1 MRGPDSNQ
9 QHFFSYVSPNSR
21 VPKDHPLR
29 SIRRMV
35 DKALEDLWR
44 LFSDTYSHTGRP
56 SIAPE
61 QLFRALLLQVLYSIR
76 SERLL
81 MEQLDYNL
89 LFRWFVGLSMDDPVW
104 DHSSFSK
111 NRERLLNTE
120 TARLFFQSIR
130 SQAKAA
136 ELLSDEHF
144 SVDGTLLEAWA
155 SMKSFKPKDGS
166 GPSDAGCGKNP
177 EVDFRGDIRK
187 NSTHASVT
195 DPDAR
200 LYKKAKGAEAKLAYM
215 GHVLMENRNGLV
227 VDTELTV
234 ANGTAEREAAEQMIT
249 RIPGNDRITLGAD
262 KAYDTQEFV
271 ETLRRF
277 NVTPHVTQKSRG
289 SAIDKRTTR
298 HVGYAISLR
307 ARKRIEEVFGWLK
320 TIGTLQKLRHRGKER
335 VDWIFTFATAA
346 YNMVR
351 MRNIELQETG

>member
-1 MRGPDSNQ
+1 
-9 QHFFSYVSPNSR
+9 
-21 VPKDHPLR
+21 
-29 SIRRMV
+29 
-35 DKALEDLWR
+35 
-44 LFSDTYSHTGRP
+44 
-56 SIAPE
+56 
-61 QLFRALLLQVLYSIR
+61 
-76 SERLL
+76 LL

-136 ELLSDEHF
+136 GILSDEHF

-155 SMKSFKPKDGS
+155 SMKSFKSKDGS
-166 GPSDAGCGKNP
+166 GPSGADSGRSP
-177 EVDFRGDIRK
+177 EVDFRGESRK
-187 NSTHASVT
+187 NRTHASVT

-227 VDTELTV
+227 VDTELSL
-234 ANGTAEREAAEQMIT
+234 ASGTAEREAAEEMVT
-249 RIPGNDRITLGAD
+249 RIPGNKRVTVGAD

-271 ETLRRF
+271 ETLRQH
-277 NVTPHVTQKSRG
+277 NVTPHIAQKSRG
-289 SAIDKRTTR
+289 SAIDKRTSR
-298 HVGYAISLR
+298 HVGYAISQR

-320 TIGTLQKLRHRGKER
+320 MVGTLKKLRHRGKER
-335 VDWIFTFATAA
+335 VDWIFTFAAAA

-351 MRNIELQETG
+351 MRNIELRGTA

>member
-9 QHFFSYVSPNSR
+9 QHFFSYVSPDSR
-21 VPKDHPLR
+21 VPKNHPLR
-29 SIRRMV
+29 PIRRMV
-35 DKALEDLWR
+35 DQALSELWS
-44 LFSDTYSHTGRP
+44 LFSDIYSHTGRP
-56 SIAPE
+56 SVAPE

-89 LFRWFVGLSMDDPVW
+89 LFRWFVGLSMDEPVW

-120 TARLFFQSIR
+120 TSRLFFQSIR
-130 SQAKAA
+130 RQAQAA
-136 ELLSDEHF
+136 GLLSDEHF

-155 SMKSFKPKDGS
+155 SMKSFKAKDGS
-166 GPSDAGCGKNP
+166 GPSHAGSGKNP
-177 EVDFRGDIRK
+177 EVNFRGDSRK

-215 GHVLMENRNGLV
+215 GHVLMENRHGLV
-227 VDTELTV
+227 VDTALSF
-234 ANGTAEREAAEQMIT
+234 ASGTAEREAAEEMIA
-249 RIPGNDRITLGAD
+249 RIPGNDRVTVGAD

-271 ETLRRF
+271 ETLRQH
-277 NVTPHVTQKSRG
+277 NITPHVAQKSRG
-289 SAIDKRTTR
+289 SALDRRTTR
-298 HVGYAISLR
+298 HVGYAISQR

-320 TIGTLQKLRHRGKER
+320 MIGTLQKLRHRGKER
-335 VDWIFTFATAA
+335 VAWIFTFATAA

>member
-1 MRGPDSNQ
+1 MRGTDSNQ
-9 QHFFSYVSPNSR
+9 QRFFSYVSPDCR

-29 SIRRMV
+29 PIRRMV
-35 DKALEDLWR
+35 DQALKELWS
-44 LFSDTYSHTGRP
+44 LFSDIYSHTGRP

-89 LFRWFVGLSMDDPVW
+89 LFRWFVGLSMDDAVW

-120 TARLFFQSIR
+120 SAQLFFQSIR

-136 ELLSDEHF
+136 GLLSDEHF

-166 GPSDAGCGKNP
+166 GPSGADCGRNP
-177 EVDFRGDIRK
+177 KVDFRGESRK

-227 VDTELTV
+227 VDTELSL
-234 ANGTAEREAAEQMIT
+234 ASGTAERQAAEEMIA
-249 RIPGNDRITLGAD
+249 RIPGNNRITVGAD

-271 ETLRRF
+271 ETLRQH
-277 NVTPHVTQKSRG
+277 NITPHVAQKSRG
-289 SAIDKRTTR
+289 SAIDKRTSR
-298 HVGYAISLR
+298 HVGYAISQR

-320 TIGTLQKLRHRGKER
+320 IVGTLKKLRHRGKER

-351 MRNIELQETG
+351 MRNIELQGAG

>member
-9 QHFFSYVSPNSR
+9 QQFFSYVSPDSR
-21 VPKDHPLR
+21 VPRDHPLR
-29 SIRRMV
+29 PIRRMV
-35 DKALEDLWR
+35 DQALKELWS
-44 LFSDTYSHTGRP
+44 LFSDIYSHTGRP

-89 LFRWFVGLSMDDPVW
+89 LFRWFVGLAMDDPVW

-111 NRERLLNTE
+111 NRERLLNTD

-136 ELLSDEHF
+136 GILSDEHF

-166 GPSDAGCGKNP
+166 GPGDPGCGKNP
-177 EVDFRGDIRK
+177 EVDFRGASRK

-200 LYKKAKGAEAKLAYM
+200 LYKKARGAEAKLAYM

-227 VDTELTV
+227 VDTALSL
-234 ANGTAEREAAEQMIT
+234 ASGTAEREAAEEMIT
-249 RIPGNDRITLGAD
+249 RIPGNSRATVGAD
-262 KAYDTQEFV
+262 RAYDTQEFV
-271 ETLRRF
+271 ETLRQH
-277 NVTPHVTQKSRG
+277 NITPHVTQKSRG
-289 SAIDKRTTR
+289 SAIDRRTTR
-298 HVGYAISLR
+298 HVGYAISQR

-320 TIGTLQKLRHRGKER
+320 IIGTLQKLRHRGKER
-335 VDWIFTFATAA
+335 VEWIFTFATAA

>member
-9 QHFFSYVSPNSR
+9 QHFFSYVSPDSR

-29 SIRRMV
+29 PIRRMV

-166 GPSDAGCGKNP
+166 GPSDVRCGKNP

-200 LYKKAKGAEAKLAYM
+200 LYKKAKGAQAKLAYM

-335 VDWIFTFATAA
+335 VDWIFIFATAA

-351 MRNIELQETG
+351 IRNIELQETG